1 MPLIS
6 VRTILAAFVLVALA
20 PVATAAT
27 QDEEVAV
34 RAADAAFWKAY
45 NACDLPAAGKLL
57 SADVEFYHD
66 KTGLTRTRD
75 GLLESLRKGPCADPN
90 MRLRREAID
99 TSLAFHPL
107 SRGFALLSGQHR
119 FYVQR
124 AGAPES
130 LDGQASFTTLWIADG
145 GQWRM
150 HRVLSYAHGPAP
162 YTPPARAL
170 TVPAA
175 TLARYAGQ
183 YRSARI
189 GSIVVV
195 ADGDHLRLT
204 AGSFVATLYP
214 ESTTR
219 FFAMERDLRF
229 DFEADAAGAIVALA
243 AYEHGEV
250 SDRAVREP

>member
-1 MPLIS
+1 M
-6 VRTILAAFVLVALA
+6 
-20 PVATAAT
+20 
-27 QDEEVAV
+27 
-34 RAADAAFWKAY
+34 
-45 NACDLPAAGKLL
+45 
-57 SADVEFYHD
+57 
-66 KTGLTRTRD
+66 
-75 GLLESLRKGPCADPN
+75 
-90 MRLRREAID
+90 
-99 TSLAFHPL
+99 
-107 SRGFALLSGQHR
+107 
-119 FYVQR
+119 
-124 AGAPES
+124 
-130 LDGQASFTTLWIADG
+130 WIADG

-162 YTPPARAL
+162 YTPPARTLAL
-170 TVPAA
+170 PAA
-175 TLARYAGQ
+175 VLARYAGQ

-229 DFEADAAGAIVALA
+229 DFEADAAGAIVGLA